1 MTCATKI
8 RPAQGAAALE
18 QRSSWCPEQRREEL
32 SCVEEV
38 GRVQGSDWKQE
49 LGKHKVEK
57 WHYRL
62 RKKA

>member
-1 MTCATKI
+1 MTCATKV
-8 RPAQGAAALE
+8 RPGQGAIALE
-18 QRSSWCPEQRREEL
+18 QRSSWCPEQSREEVR
-32 SCVEEV
+32 VEEV
-38 GRVQGSDWKQE
+38 GRVQGGDWKQE